1 MSNGVFSLAIAGDK
15 VLLIEDGRGRLRR
28 THRSRYLYVRQL
40 LIGVGSDVG
49 AEERERP
56 FGLREIVEP
65 GIPISRK
72 DPGLYR
78 RTLVVIHVLDRVSSD
93 GDDHEPGSD
102 GNGLLPVRSATIG
115 GKVRLFEFQAVGDD
129 LIVIGSRDHELA
141 GRFVIRVVEGG
152 KPVMRLL
159 GQLSAENVLSPCLLL
174 AMTSPSAETP
184 R

>member
-1 MSNGVFSLAIAGDK
+1 M
-15 VLLIEDGRGRLRR
+15 
-28 THRSRYLYVRQL
+28 
-40 LIGVGSDVG
+40 G

-56 FGLREIVEP
+56 FGPREIVEP

-115 GKVRLFEFQAVGDD
+115 SKVRLFEFQAVGDD

-152 KPVMRLL
+152 KPVMRFVGPVIGRERSLAVFVVGNDKSIGRNATIADRVASPL
-159 GQLSAENVLSPCLLL
+159 PRFSRRERRDVNPIVLVGKSGGLTIL
-174 AMTSPSAETP
+174 
-184 R
+184 